1 MKCRQAAFGEQNK
14 SMFFLVAGAFGSGGF
29 GGVVAV
35 VLRTGTVVAPR
46 IADMVNLRMIF
57 GIRLAH
63 FLGTLLY
70 RLLHALPLLLRDFET
85 FDVVRVPDFAIGN
98 NRFHRSST
106 MRLERSVGAAYNAFF
121 GVEGAVLC
129 ARTTTFSECDDQHD
143 DSFLSA
149 RIACTTAAMS
159 VSHRFSPI
167 CST

>member
-1 MKCRQAAFGEQNK
+1 MLHWRARQR
-14 SMFFLVAGAFGSGGF
+14 MFFLVTGAFGCGGF
-29 GGVVAV
+29 GGVVTV
-35 VLRTGTVVAPR
+35 VLWTGTVVAPR
-46 IADMVNLRMIF
+46 IADMVNLCMIF
-57 GIRLAH
+57 RIWLAH

-70 RLLHALPLLLRDFET
+70 RLLHRLPLLLRDFQA

-98 NRFHRSST
+98 DRFHRSST
-106 MRLERSVGAAYNAFF
+106 MRFEWSVDAAYNAFF

-149 RIACTTAAMS
+149 RIACTTAVMS